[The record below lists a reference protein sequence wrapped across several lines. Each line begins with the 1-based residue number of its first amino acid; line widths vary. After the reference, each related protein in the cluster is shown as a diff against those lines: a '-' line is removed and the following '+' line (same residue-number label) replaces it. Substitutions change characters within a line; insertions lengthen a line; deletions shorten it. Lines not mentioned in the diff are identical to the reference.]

1 MPDERE
7 CEIIRTVKELA
18 ATKKRR
24 DILQYLA
31 ENGVSTRTGQ
41 RFQAVQ
47 VQESLRCRMP
57 YTPAEKDKIIR
68 EVCPH
73 CAKGYE
79 VRFRPETR
87 EWVHDLGTTTS

>member
-1 MPDERE
+1 
-7 CEIIRTVKELA
+7 
-18 ATKKRR
+18 
-24 DILQYLA
+24 
-31 ENGVSTRTGQ
+31 
-41 RFQAVQ
+41 
-47 VQESLRCRMP
+47 MP

-87 EWVHDLGTTTS
+87 EWVHDLGTSTPDGRTHHVKHTLCLASNFRQGNLSGGMGG